1 VPAMDAAAAPRLPS
15 ERIAYPLART
25 GERFPFRSDTAQ
37 GFCVPEP
44 DGPADRYAACL
55 QGVAL
60 LERLCYQVLDG
71 VAGTSGQA
79 VYNTGGGS
87 RSDVWLQCRAHATGR
102 AMHRPACAESA
113 FGAAVLAAAGLTG
126 AGLAETIQQMVRIEK
141 TFTPEPARS
150 VQYDDLFGRF
160 CDQLRKRG
168 YL

>member
-1 VPAMDAAAAPRLPS
+1 MGSWRDVPKLELRNECKLKLRNECTDFLSGAAR
-15 ERIAYPLART
+15 
-25 GERFPFRSDTAQ
+25 
-37 GFCVPEP
+37 GFYAPEP
-44 DGPADRYAACL
+44 EGPADHYAACL

-71 VAGTSGQA
+71 VAGTPGQA

-87 RSDVWLQCRAHATGR
+87 RSDVWVRCRAAATGR
-102 AMHRPACAESA
+102 TIHRPCCAESA

-126 AGLAETIQQMVRIEK
+126 ASLGETIQQMVRIER

-150 VQYDDLFGRF
+150 VQYADLFGRF
-160 CDQLRKRG
+160 CDELRKRG